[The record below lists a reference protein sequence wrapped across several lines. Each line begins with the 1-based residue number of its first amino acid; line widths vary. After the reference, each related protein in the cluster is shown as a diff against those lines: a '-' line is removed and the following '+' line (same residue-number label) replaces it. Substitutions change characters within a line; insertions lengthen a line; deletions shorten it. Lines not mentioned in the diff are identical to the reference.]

1 MRHIGLAL
9 QEDPM
14 NINNTNFHRFPDVA
28 PEHLSSFA
36 LVGGYVDSQVLA
48 GRSLDGVLQELDS
61 SSPGQKLWHDTEIL
75 RHFSVAVA
83 TRLNS

>member
-1 MRHIGLAL
+1 MRHIGLPL

-36 LVGGYVDSQVLA
+36 LVGGYVDS
-48 GRSLDGVLQELDS
+48 
-61 SSPGQKLWHDTEIL
+61 
-75 RHFSVAVA
+75 
-83 TRLNS
+83 